1 MIGET
6 RFKIGRSGQKPYEQ
20 PGSKA
25 ESNDQREEQSGVIH
39 RRKNR
44 IEKLHH
50 RSSLNSASNKRL
62 YYIQSDE
69 KKSAHD

>member
-25 ESNDQREEQSGVIH
+25 ESNDQSQE
-39 RRKNR
+39 RRTKR
-44 IEKLHH
+44 SESPQEKQ
-50 RSSLNSASNKRL
+50 N
-62 YYIQSDE
+62 
-69 KKSAHD
+69 

>member
-25 ESNDQREEQSGVIH
+25 ESNDQREEQE
-39 RRKNR
+39 RRTKR
-44 IEKLHH
+44 SDSPQEK
-50 RSSLNSASNKRL
+50 
-62 YYIQSDE
+62 
-69 KKSAHD
+69 